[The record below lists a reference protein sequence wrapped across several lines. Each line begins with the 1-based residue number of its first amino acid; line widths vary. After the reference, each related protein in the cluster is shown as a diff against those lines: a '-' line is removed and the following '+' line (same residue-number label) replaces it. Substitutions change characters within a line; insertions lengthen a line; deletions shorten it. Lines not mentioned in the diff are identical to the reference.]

1 MIKNFFISISK
12 ILNSLNREQINRLY
26 ILFFLILISVGLET
40 LSIGLIVPVISF
52 VLDPKSLSQN
62 VFFNFLF
69 NDYQIKYLIYIL
81 IIFISLIF
89 ILKNLFLIF
98 LNWFQNKKLNMISL
112 ELSQKLYKVYTNSSY
127 EFHTKVDKSVIYNN
141 VLHITTFITGLES
154 LVLLIAE
161 FMILSGILI
170 ILLYFEFIG
179 TIIIIFVFAIS
190 SCLIFFFT
198 SKPLAKWGELNFR
211 FAEKKIKSVVQ
222 VFTGIKEI
230 KLLNKHNYFY
240 EQFSSNE
247 KKDLE
252 VNNKVKIINLI
263 PRLSFEIIFLLSIF
277 SFLFYK
283 FKTDFVSSGVISI
296 LALYAAAFF
305 RILPSISRIIS
316 YANRIINISKI
327 IAEINQEIQSLE
339 KKSFYTH
346 EKENNLANTKVITFS
361 KTLKI
366 ENISYQYNLRTRKIF
381 NELNLIINF
390 GEKIGIIGE
399 TGSGKSTLV
408 NIVTGLLKPNK
419 GNILVDESNIQENIL
434 NWQKQIGYVAPETF
448 IINDTIKKNIALG
461 ISEEKID
468 KEKLKKVIE
477 IAELNKFIDN
487 LPLKDNTKIG
497 EQGSEISSGQRQRI
511 GIARALYVKPKL
523 LILDEATSSLN
534 VEIENKILK
543 KLECFDKELTIIS
556 ISHRDSALIN
566 CDRIFKLN
574 NGNLVNIK

>member
-40 LSIGLIVPVISF
+40 LSIGLVVPVISF
-52 VLDPKSLSQN
+52 VLDPESLSQN

-81 IIFISLIF
+81 IIFISLFF

-161 FMILSGILI
+161 CMILSGILI

-179 TIIIIFVFAIS
+179 TIIIISVFAIS

-211 FAEKKIKSVVQ
+211 FAEKKIKSVIQ

-252 VNNKVKIINLI
+252 INNKVKIINLI

-277 SFLFYK
+277 SFLLYK

-296 LALYAAAFF
+296 LALYTAAFF

-327 IAEINQEIQSLE
+327 IDEINREIQSLE
-339 KKSFYTH
+339 KKSFYTD
-346 EKENNLANTKVITFS
+346 EKENNLTNTKIITFS

-461 ISEEKID
+461 ISEKKID
-468 KEKLKKVIE
+468 NEKLKSVIE

-543 KLECFDKELTIIS
+543 KLEYFDKELTIIS

>member
-1 MIKNFFISISK
+1 MIKIFFISISK

-40 LSIGLIVPVISF
+40 LSIGLVVPVISF
-52 VLDPKSLSQN
+52 VLDPESLSQN

-69 NDYQIKYLIYIL
+69 KDNQIKYLIYIL
-81 IIFISLIF
+81 IIFISLFF

-154 LVLLIAE
+154 LMLLIAE

-296 LALYAAAFF
+296 LALYAATFF
-305 RILPSISRIIS
+305 RIFPSISRI
-316 YANRIINISKI
+316 
-327 IAEINQEIQSLE
+327 
-339 KKSFYTH
+339 
-346 EKENNLANTKVITFS
+346 
-361 KTLKI
+361 
-366 ENISYQYNLRTRKIF
+366 
-381 NELNLIINF
+381 
-390 GEKIGIIGE
+390 
-399 TGSGKSTLV
+399 
-408 NIVTGLLKPNK
+408 
-419 GNILVDESNIQENIL
+419 D
-434 NWQKQIGYVAPETF
+434 
-448 IINDTIKKNIALG
+448 
-461 ISEEKID
+461 
-468 KEKLKKVIE
+468 
-477 IAELNKFIDN
+477 
-487 LPLKDNTKIG
+487 
-497 EQGSEISSGQRQRI
+497 SSV
-511 GIARALYVKPKL
+511 YK
-523 LILDEATSSLN
+523 
-534 VEIENKILK
+534 
-543 KLECFDKELTIIS
+543 
-556 ISHRDSALIN
+556 
-566 CDRIFKLN
+566 
-574 NGNLVNIK
+574 